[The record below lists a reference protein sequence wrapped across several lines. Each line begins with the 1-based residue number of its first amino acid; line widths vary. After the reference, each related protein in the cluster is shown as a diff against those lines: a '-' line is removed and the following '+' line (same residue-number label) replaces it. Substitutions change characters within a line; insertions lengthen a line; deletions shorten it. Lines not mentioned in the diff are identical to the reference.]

1 MSSIV
6 TEFGRDWVVDRIIQ
20 GDEYSEQQYIAVGT
34 GTTDPTE
41 DDIELEEQVYSAS
54 FEDANANLYSIDEAA
69 GIYRAD
75 ITVSGGIEVDPGTE
89 ISEFGI
95 LTENQDLVYRETRDP
110 TTIGPGGRIS
120 FELEVEF
127 INTQ

>member
-6 TEFGRDWVVDRIIQ
+6 TEFGRDWIANRVIH
-20 GDEYSEQQYIAVGT
+20 GDEYPEQQYIAVGT

-41 DDIELEEQVYSAS
+41 LDTELEQQVYSVS
-54 FEDANANLYSIDEAA
+54 FENANANIYTVDEAA
-69 GIYRAD
+69 GVYRAD
-75 ITVSGGIEVDPGTE
+75 ITISGGIEVDPGTD

-95 LTENQDLVYRETRDP
+95 LTEDEDLVYRETRDS
-110 TTIGPGGRIS
+110 TTIGSGARIS

>member
-6 TEFGRDWVVDRIIQ
+6 TEFGRNWIVDRIIH
-20 GDEYSEQQYIAVGT
+20 GDEYPEQQYIAVGT
-34 GTTDPTE
+34 GDSDPIE
-41 DDIELEEQVYSAS
+41 SDEELEDQVHISS
-54 FEDANANLYSIDEAA
+54 FEDGNANLYVIDEAA
-69 GIYRAD
+69 GVYRAD
-75 ITVSGGIEVDPGTE
+75 ITISGGIEVDPGTE

-95 LTENQDLVYRETRDP
+95 LTEDEDLVYRETRDS
-110 TTIGPGGRIS
+110 TTIGSGARIS